1 MASLPSTL
9 PSPPW
14 PLRLPGLARSLAL
27 LGAVM
32 DENFIANTGG
42 AFCVTFRCLPLSILL
57 EVYLYIYRARCDGP
71 CHRSNMLGNCGSGK
85 RFRIGT
91 RIFMKPEQGLRH
103 KVRVQKF
110 TRLKRRRCV
119 TLLFS
124 LILKYGGAAGRL

>member
-1 MASLPSTL
+1 MASPLALASAPS
-9 PSPPW
+9 
-14 PLRLPGLARSLAL
+14 RARSLAL